1 MEGAADGTLEGDAMS
16 ASRSQ
21 SSGIGGCVWG
31 GERSTIR
38 TAMDTQNR
46 QMHAD
51 TRRCRDAAKNHRCT
65 FRWIDCDRDTET
77 ETQR

>member
-1 MEGAADGTLEGDAMS
+1 MEGVADGTLEGDAMS

-21 SSGIGGCVWG
+21 SSEIGGCVCVG
-31 GERSTIR
+31 GAIHN
-38 TAMDTQNR
+38 QNGYGYTE
-46 QMHAD
+46 QAD

-65 FRWIDCDRDTET
+65 FRWIDRDRDTET